1 MSNRRV
7 SGRPVPLLADLTLD
21 QAVESVTRRVAAYHR
36 NRCDVLVDTDGY
48 LRVMNAYRR
57 RYKVIQPK
65 IRIGSFTR
73 STPADAVRRAISEVM
88 K

>member
-1 MSNRRV
+1 MNSRRV

-36 NRCDVLVDTDGY
+36 NRCDVLVDSNGY
-48 LRVMNAYRR
+48 LRVMNAYVRR
-57 RYKVIQPK
+57 PKVIQPRVK
-65 IRIGSFTR
+65 IGSFTR
-73 STPADAVRRAISEVM
+73 STPADAVRRALSEVM

>member
-21 QAVESVTRRVAAYHR
+21 QAVESVMRRVAAYQR

-73 STPADAVRRAISEVM
+73 STPAYAVRRAISEVM

>member
-1 MSNRRV
+1 MNNRRV

-36 NRCDVLVDTDGY
+36 NRCDVLVDADGY
-48 LRVMNAYRR
+48 LRVMNAYVRR
-57 RYKVIQPK
+57 PKVIQPK
-65 IRIGSFTR
+65 IKIGSFTR
-73 STPADAVRRAISEVM
+73 STPVHAVRLAIAEVM